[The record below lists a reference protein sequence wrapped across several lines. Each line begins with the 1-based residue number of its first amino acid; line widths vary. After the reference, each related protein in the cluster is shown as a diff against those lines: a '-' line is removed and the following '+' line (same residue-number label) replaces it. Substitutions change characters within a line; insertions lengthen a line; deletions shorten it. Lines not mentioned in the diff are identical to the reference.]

1 MWLARLDGERRDE
14 KVVAITFAPPRAIP
28 PPRAE
33 RLPASSNPRPSFS
46 DQSKGTHFGLLH

>member
-14 KVVAITFAPPRAIP
+14 KVVVITFAPPRAIP